1 MKRYVLTP
9 SAKRAVAEQG
19 KSAALWLLRAGGS
32 WLMSRPHIAVHSFQG
47 RTMRTTPMRPSM
59 RNPMC
64 FATLLFAP
72 SAPKRHLARIW

>member
-1 MKRYVLTP
+1 
-9 SAKRAVAEQG
+9 
-19 KSAALWLLRAGGS
+19 
-32 WLMSRPHIAVHSFQG
+32 
-47 RTMRTTPMRPSM
+47 MRTTPMRPSM